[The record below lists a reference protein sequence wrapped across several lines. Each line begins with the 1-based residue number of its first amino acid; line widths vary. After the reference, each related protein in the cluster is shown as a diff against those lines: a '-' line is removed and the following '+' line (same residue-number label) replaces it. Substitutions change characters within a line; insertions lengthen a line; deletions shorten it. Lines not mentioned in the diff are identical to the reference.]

1 MTNSPISDDLK
12 SLLRWGSTSQI
23 TPVCSTHSPNRVT
36 ATKRIISRTMFV
48 PDDLKVYFLL
58 AKKLNT
64 NAILVENI
72 FAVVAIR
79 PIDLSINSNPKSS
92 TVLITPIRPKRISWD
107 LFFMVRFVIFLDK
120 IQRSAL
126 GFIKYSTNVL
136 TDDA

>member
-1 MTNSPISDDLK
+1 
-12 SLLRWGSTSQI
+12 
-23 TPVCSTHSPNRVT
+23 
-36 ATKRIISRTMFV
+36 MFV

-72 FAVVAIR
+72 FAVVAI
-79 PIDLSINSNPKSS
+79 
-92 TVLITPIRPKRISWD
+92 SWD

-126 GFIKYSTNVL
+126 GFVKYSTNVL